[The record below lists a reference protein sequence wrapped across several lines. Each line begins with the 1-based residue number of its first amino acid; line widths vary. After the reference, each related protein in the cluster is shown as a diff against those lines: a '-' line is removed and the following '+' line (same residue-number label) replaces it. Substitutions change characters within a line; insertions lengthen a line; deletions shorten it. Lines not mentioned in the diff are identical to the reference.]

1 MTKTQTKNGFFY
13 PNKMG
18 RIILLSLEEIVGP
31 NAVRA
36 ILGQAGLTYY
46 VGKYP
51 ANNLKKQF
59 KFNDL
64 SQILVALEQLFG
76 PRGGR
81 GVALR
86 SGRVCFKYGL
96 REFGPMLGF
105 SDLAFRLSPL
115 ETKLQAG
122 VEIFAD
128 IFNQFSD
135 QRVRVEVGDEQIL
148 WHIDRCPVCWN
159 RHADSP
165 VCHLAVGILQESLYW
180 VSGGKVFTVEEVSC
194 TARGDPTCSILIE
207 KQPLG

>member
-1 MTKTQTKNGFFY
+1 
-13 PNKMG
+13 MG

-36 ILGQAGLTYY
+36 ILGQAGLTHY

-51 ANNLKKQF
+51 SNNLKKQF
-59 KFNDL
+59 KFDDL

-105 SDLAFRLSPL
+105 TDLAFRLSPL

-122 VEIFAD
+122 AEIFAD

-180 VSGGKVFTVEEVSC
+180 VSGGKVFFVEEVSC
-194 TARGDPTCSILIE
+194 AARGDPTCSILIE
-207 KQPLG
+207 KQALG